1 MFILVTEYIIVTADT
16 NTDVALKNYAPF
28 STCKAEINDIFINEA
43 HDIYMA
49 AMPMYNLIEY
59 SVNYPDTS
67 GSSLQLKRDEVPA
80 NNTDLNIDN
89 LNHSNIKQLS

>member
-1 MFILVTEYIIVTADT
+1 MSILVTEYITVTADT

-28 STCKAEINDIFINEA
+28 STCKTEINDIFINEA
-43 HDIYMA
+43 HDIYM

-80 NNTDLNIDN
+80 NNIDLNIDN